1 MDQIVDHPAELTAAA
16 QAWGIDTEYWDVW
29 GKQHHAAPQVK
40 HAILE
45 SLGVDGVD
53 GNSLNQA
60 LQDRAADEWRRP
72 LEPTIVVSSEEK
84 PHEITLSLPVEHAN
98 DDAVIELRLENGES
112 QRILIT
118 LSGIPAGKEATLHGQ
133 RYVRKEFRLPD
144 DIPLGYHQLVL
155 RIAGVESA
163 PTHFIVCP
171 SRAYQPPWLES
182 GRAAGIAI
190 SLYGVRSPRNWGC
203 GDVTDLKAVI
213 DWAVDQAGASFISL
227 NPLHNI
233 PNRQPYNTSPY
244 LPNSVFYRNPI
255 YLDLEQMDDFRSC
268 ALALNL
274 IGSPGVRRELHALR
288 STEFVEYERVYKLKV
303 RFLKLMFRNFLGEWK
318 RNTERARQFREY
330 IEREGD
336 LLDRFAVHSALDE
349 AIHKE
354 HPDVWNWP
362 SWPEPYQDP
371 ESAETRQFARKHWR
385 SVLYHKYVQWQLDL
399 QLASA
404 QEHASRRG
412 MRVGVYHDLALA
424 NDRFGADLWAHRGFF
439 ITGAR
444 VGAPPD
450 IFSPKG
456 QDWAFP
462 PPNSQ
467 RHYLDGYRLFAESI
481 RKNCRHGGAL
491 RIDHVMRFF
500 RLFWIPD
507 GMQAVD
513 GTYVRDRSEDLLRI
527 LALESVRQKVLVV
540 GEDLG
545 TVPDEIREA
554 LHRFGVLSYRLLYF
568 EKTPD
573 GQFLPPQD
581 YARDAL
587 VSVTTHDLPTIA
599 GFWLGRD
606 IVARRDAG
614 LLPDEATFNRMWEER
629 IVEKQRMLDLLIGLK
644 MLPDWFPRNARDVP
658 ELTGELHNAI
668 VGFLASTPSKLMVL
682 NQEDLLKETEQQ
694 NLPGSTAEYPNWR
707 RKMKCT
713 VEELWGSPEIQ
724 AFTHMFRTW
733 LERTGRLN
741 PPSST

>member
-1 MDQIVDHPAELTAAA
+1 MDQIADRPVELTAAA
-16 QAWGIDTEYWDVW
+16 EAWGIETEYWDVW
-29 GKQHHAAPQVK
+29 GQQHHATAQVK
-40 HAILE
+40 QSILA
-45 SLGVDGVD
+45 SLGVDAATD
-53 GNSLNQA
+53 ESLTQA
-60 LQDRAADEWRRP
+60 LQERAAEEWRRP
-72 LEPTIVVSSEEK
+72 LEATIVISTGHK
-84 PHEITLSLPVEHAN
+84 PHEIALSLPLERAN
-98 DDAVIELRLENGES
+98 DDAVFELRLESGES
-112 QRILIT
+112 QRIPIS
-118 LSGIPAGKEATLHGQ
+118 LSKIPVAKEATLHGQ
-133 RYVRKEFRLPD
+133 RYVRKQVELPD
-144 DIPLGYHQLVL
+144 NIPLGYHQLVL
-155 RIAGVESA
+155 RTAHLESA
-163 PTHFIVCP
+163 PSHFIVCP
-171 SRAYQPPWLES
+171 SCAYQPPWLAS

-213 DWAVDQAGASFISL
+213 DWAVDEAGAGFISL

-244 LPNSVFYRNPI
+244 LPNTVFYRNPI
-255 YLDLEQMDDFRSC
+255 YLDLEQMEDFRSC
-268 ALALNL
+268 PLALKLLN
-274 IGSPGVRRELHALR
+274 SPGVRRELSALR

-303 RFLKLMFRNFLGEWK
+303 RFLKLVFRNFLSQRK

-330 IEREGD
+330 IDREGD
-336 LLDRFAVHSALDE
+336 LLDRFAIHSALDE

-354 HPDVWNWP
+354 HPDIWNWP
-362 SWPEPYQDP
+362 AWPEHYQDP
-371 ESAETRQFARKHWR
+371 ESAETRAFARKHWR
-385 SVLYHKYVQWQLDL
+385 GVLYYKYVQWQLDL
-399 QLASA
+399 QLAAA
-404 QEHASRRG
+404 QDHACRRG
-412 MRVGVYHDLALA
+412 LRVGLYHDLALA
-424 NDRFGADLWAHRGFF
+424 VDRYGADLWAHRGFF

-513 GTYVRDRSEDLLRI
+513 GTYVRDRSEDLLCI
-527 LALESVRQKVLVV
+527 LALESVRRKVLVV

-545 TVPDEIREA
+545 TVPDEIRES

-568 EKTPD
+568 EKYPD
-573 GQFLPPQD
+573 GRFMPPQE

-606 IVARRDAG
+606 ITARRDAG
-614 LLPDEATFNRMWEER
+614 LLPDEATFNRMVEER
-629 IVEKQRMLDLLIGLK
+629 IAEKQRMLDVLIGLHL
-644 MLPDWFPRNARDVP
+644 LPDGFPRDARQLP

-668 VGFLASTPSKLMVL
+668 VGFLAATPSKLMVL
-682 NQEDLLKETEQQ
+682 NQEDLLKESEQQ

-713 VEELWGSPEIQ
+713 VDELWGSPDIQ
-724 AFTHMFRTW
+724 AFTRMFRSW